1 VERFLF
7 FASQSHHKYKE
18 NKHFSFSGQVK
29 ASVIVSLFPASG
41 SFNQLVNSGIV
52 HATAVRIVPF

>member
-1 VERFLF
+1 VERFLL
-7 FASQSHHKYKE
+7 FASRSHHK
-18 NKHFSFSGQVK
+18 NKVKYFPFSGQVN
-29 ASVIVSLFPASG
+29 ASVILSLFSASG

>member
-1 VERFLF
+1 VERFLL
-7 FASQSHHKYKE
+7 FASQSHHKYKV
-18 NKHFSFSGQVK
+18 KHFSFSGQVK
-29 ASVIVSLFPASG
+29 ASVIVSLFSASG